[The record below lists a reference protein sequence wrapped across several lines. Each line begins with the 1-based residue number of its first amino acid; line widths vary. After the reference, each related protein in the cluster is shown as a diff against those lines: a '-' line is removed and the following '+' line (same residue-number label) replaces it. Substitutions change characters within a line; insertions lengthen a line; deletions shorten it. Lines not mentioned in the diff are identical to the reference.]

1 MNGVPTE
8 KNYRFLNRVEG
19 IGNKLPHPFI
29 MFVYLCLS
37 IMVIST
43 LCSLAG
49 VSAVNPSTGEAV
61 VVQNLFS
68 KAGLQWILTN
78 MIKNFVGFAPLG
90 IVLVITLGTGIAE
103 ECGFFFTFLKRV
115 MTGVPGALITAAIVL
130 CGILGNIAS
139 DAAFVF
145 LPPIGALI
153 FLSVGRHPLAGLAAG
168 YAGVGA
174 GFTANLLITPQD
186 ANLAGITNAAV
197 AFINPDLAINPAAN
211 WYFLIASTLV
221 LTFLATLITDRLVEP
236 RLGKYVAEGHEEQ
249 VGEITATQK
258 KGLRNAGWAA
268 LAYVALLLI
277 TLVPQNGLLRG
288 PDGDILKSPFMSGLI
303 PIMFLFF
310 LVIAVT
316 YGKTVGTIK
325 SGKDIPRLMSE
336 SIQKLSGFI
345 VLCFVIGQF
354 VAFFNWSNLGTVLAV
369 NGAELLGKIGFTGT
383 PLIISFIVFTSF
395 INLFIGS
402 GQAKWAILAPIFI
415 PMLTLLDYSP
425 AFIQMAYRIG
435 DSATNVISPLF
446 TYVAIL
452 LAYVQKYRKNAGI
465 GTLMSLMMP
474 YALIFLVAWI
484 VLLLVWM
491 ALGLP
496 LGPGAGIML
505 G

>member
-1 MNGVPTE
+1 MNVLTTE
-8 KNYRFLNRVEG
+8 KNYRFLNRVEK
-19 IGNKLPHPFI
+19 IGNKLPHPFT
-29 MFVYLCLS
+29 MFVYLCLI
-37 IMVIST
+37 IMAISAI
-43 LCSLAG
+43 CGLAG
-49 VSAVNPSTGEAV
+49 VSAVNPATGETV
-61 VVQNLFS
+61 VVQNLLS
-68 KAGLQWILTN
+68 KAGLQWMITN
-78 MIKNFVGFAPLG
+78 MIKNFTGFAPLG

-103 ECGFFFTFLKRV
+103 ECGFFFTFLRQV
-115 MTGVPGALITAAIVL
+115 MTGVPGYLITAAIVI

-197 AFINPDLAINPAAN
+197 AFINPALAINPAAN
-211 WYFLIASTLV
+211 WYFLIASTVL
-221 LTFLATLITDRLVEP
+221 LTFLGTLITDKLVEP
-236 RLGKYVAEGHEEQ
+236 RLGKYVPEGGVEQ
-249 VGEITATQK
+249 VAAVTTVER
-258 KGLRNAGWAA
+258 KGLRNAGIAA
-268 LAYVALLLI
+268 LLFVALLLI
-277 TLVPQNGLLRG
+277 CTVPQNGLLQG
-288 PDGDILKSPFMSGLI
+288 PDGDILKSPFMAGLI

-310 LVIAVT
+310 LVISLA
-316 YGKTVGTIK
+316 YGKTVGTIQ
-325 SGKDIPRLMSE
+325 SSKDVPRLMGV

-383 PLIISFIVFTSF
+383 PLIISFIVFTAF

-452 LAYVQKYRKNAGI
+452 LAYVQKYRKDAGI

-484 VLLLVWM
+484 VLLLLWM
-491 ALGLP
+491 LTGLP

>member
-1 MNGVPTE
+1 MNELATE
-8 KNYRFLNRVEG
+8 KNYRFLNHVEK

-29 MFVYLCLS
+29 MFVYLCLIIMAISS
-37 IMVIST
+37 I
-43 LCSLAG
+43 CSLTG
-49 VSAVNPSTGEAV
+49 VSAVNPATGETV

-78 MIKNFVGFAPLG
+78 MIKNFTGFAPLG
-90 IVLVITLGTGIAE
+90 IVLVITLGTGLAE
-103 ECGFFFTFLKRV
+103 ECGFFFTFLKQV

-197 AFINPDLAINPAAN
+197 ALINPDLAINPAAN
-211 WYFLIASTLV
+211 WYFLIASTIV
-221 LTFLATLITDRLVEP
+221 LTILGTLITDKLVEP
-236 RLGKYVAEGHEEQ
+236 RLGKYAPEGGEEQ
-249 VGEITATQK
+249 VAGITALEK
-258 KGLRNAGWAA
+258 RGLRNAGFAT
-268 LAYVALLLI
+268 LAYLALIFLCV
-277 TLVPQNGLLRG
+277 VPQNGILRG
-288 PDGDILKSPFMSGLI
+288 ADGSILKSPFMSGLI
-303 PIMFLFF
+303 PIIFFLF
-310 LVIAVT
+310 LVISLA
-316 YGKTVGTIK
+316 YGKTVGTIQ
-325 SGKDIPRLMSE
+325 SSKDVPRLMGVA
-336 SIQKLSGFI
+336 IQKLSGFI

-354 VAFFNWSNLGTVLAV
+354 VAFFNWSNLGTILAV
-369 NGAELLGKIGFTGT
+369 NGAELLSNIGFTGT
-383 PLIISFIVFTSF
+383 PLIICFILFTAF

-452 LAYVQKYRKNAGI
+452 LAYVQKYRKDAGI

-474 YALIFLVAWI
+474 YALIFLAAWI
-484 VLLLVWM
+484 VLLLLWM
-491 ALGLP
+491 VAGLP
-496 LGPGAGIML
+496 LGPGAAIML